1 MDQNLILENI
11 KTKLTLVPHKPGCYQ
26 MLNDK
31 NKIIYVGKAKDLHK
45 RLRSYFSGSHDAKT
59 TRMLMDVVTF
69 EYIVANSE
77 VEAFLLELNFIKEHR
92 PQYNILLM
100 DDKTYP
106 YICFLDENHPKLVY
120 TRDIKKF
127 TRKTQNKVFGP
138 FPNVKACKDL
148 VEILNKVYPF
158 RKCNQIPKKACIYY
172 DMHQCL
178 APCINEIKKEDYVP
192 FIESVTKV
200 LNGSDSELLSKLEQK
215 MQDASENLE
224 FEKAIEYRNIINS
237 MNAISEKQSIIIND
251 GVSRDV
257 LGYYESDG
265 IVSIQVFHMRYGK
278 IIERTCEVFDVYDNL
293 NDVILSYIY
302 QFYDSKV
309 NVKPYELLIPY
320 LEDYELISEIFNL
333 RINVPVKGVKRKLVD
348 LANQNAKESLEHAK
362 NLRKIKMSKTKEPL
376 IELAKLINIDYP
388 KVIELFDNSNIQGAS
403 AVSAMVSYVD
413 GVPSKKD
420 YRKYKVK
427 TVEGADDYHTMIE
440 VLTRRY
446 KRLKEEKKNYPDLI
460 IVDGGKIQVKAALK
474 VLKKLEIDNINVIG
488 LQKDSNHKT
497 ESIITSKLE
506 EVKVDKKSNIFLL
519 LESMQDEVHRFAITF
534 FKNTHS
540 KNTLVSVLDD
550 IKGIGKKRKL
560 VLHNNIKNINE
571 MIEAPIEK
579 YLSLGFPKEVAINL
593 IETLKKSE

>member
-1 MDQNLILENI
+1 M
-11 KTKLTLVPHKPGCYQ
+11 
-26 MLNDK
+26 
-31 NKIIYVGKAKDLHK
+31 
-45 RLRSYFSGSHDAKT
+45 
-59 TRMLMDVVTF
+59 
-69 EYIVANSE
+69 
-77 VEAFLLELNFIKEHR
+77 
-92 PQYNILLM
+92 
-100 DDKTYP
+100 
-106 YICFLDENHPKLVY
+106 
-120 TRDIKKF
+120 
-127 TRKTQNKVFGP
+127 
-138 FPNVKACKDL
+138 
-148 VEILNKVYPF
+148 
-158 RKCNQIPKKACIYY
+158 
-172 DMHQCL
+172 
-178 APCINEIKKEDYVP
+178 
-192 FIESVTKV
+192 
-200 LNGSDSELLSKLEQK
+200 
-215 MQDASENLE
+215 
-224 FEKAIEYRNIINS
+224 
-237 MNAISEKQSIIIND
+237 
-251 GVSRDV
+251 
-257 LGYYESDG
+257 
-265 IVSIQVFHMRYGK
+265 
-278 IIERTCEVFDVYDNL
+278 
-293 NDVILSYIY
+293 
-302 QFYDSKV
+302 
-309 NVKPYELLIPY
+309 
-320 LEDYELISEIFNL
+320 
-333 RINVPVKGVKRKLVD
+333 KGVKRKLVD

-474 VLKKLEIDNINVIG
+474 VLKELEIDNINVIG

-560 VLHNNIKNINE
+560 VLHNNFKNINE